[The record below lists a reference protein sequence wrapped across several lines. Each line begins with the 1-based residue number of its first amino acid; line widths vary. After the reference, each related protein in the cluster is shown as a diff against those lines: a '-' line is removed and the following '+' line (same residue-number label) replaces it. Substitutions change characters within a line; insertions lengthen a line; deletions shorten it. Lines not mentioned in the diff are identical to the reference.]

1 MNILVGKLLLLLIY
15 SHVLLNSVHLLGAV
29 WVTGKI
35 TRLYSRNLVS
45 LSILCNMD
53 GWRAF

>member
-45 LSILCNMD
+45 LSI
-53 GWRAF
+53 